1 MSDPLKFEWKDSF
14 LEIEKESWNLLISPD
29 NPFYQLDFLQALET
43 SSSIGEDTSWRPHPM
58 LCYQGDSL
66 VGAVVLFIRF
76 DSYGEF
82 IFDFEWANL
91 YHKSGI
97 PYYPKF
103 TSAIPFTPITA
114 PKLLYKYDSAD
125 KPTKFWDEVLTE
137 ILREG
142 ERLGLSTVHF
152 LFHMDHE
159 RKTFQDSN
167 LATRITHQ
175 YHWINR
181 DYSDFD
187 SFLQALKKDRRKT
200 IKKERQNLENEPIEI
215 KILEGDS
222 IDPNLWEIYWDFY
235 KSTHDKKWGQAYLTP
250 KFFQLLFSDLRKTL
264 VLVLVTKDNLPIAG
278 SLNIRGKNVLY
289 GRYWGA
295 LEHID
300 FLHFE
305 VCYYSLIEYSIKNK
319 LERFEAGAQGEHK
332 YMRGFEVVPIHSS
345 HFFYHKQAREIFGGY
360 LKQEEQNMLQVIE
373 EWNQKSPLKFYRE
386 QMSKNE
392 QIQ

>member
-1 MSDPLKFEWKDSF
+1 MSDSFKLEWKDSF
-14 LEIEKESWNLLISPD
+14 LDIEKEPWNSLISPD
-29 NPFYQLDFLQALET
+29 NPFYQLEFLQAMET
-43 SSSIGEDTSWRPHPM
+43 SSSIGENTSWKPHP
-58 LCYQGDSL
+58 LLLFQNSKL
-66 VGAVVLFIRF
+66 IAAVVLFIRM

-114 PKLLYKYDSAD
+114 PKLLYIENPAPQLWD
-125 KPTKFWDEVLTE
+125 KIFAE
-137 ILREG
+137 ILLEG
-142 ERLGLSTVHF
+142 ERLGLSTIHF
-152 LFHMDHE
+152 LFHLENE
-159 RKTFQDSN
+159 RNILQNSQFE
-167 LATRITHQ
+167 TRITHQ

-181 DYSDFD
+181 NYLDFD

-200 IKKERQNLENEPIEI
+200 IKKERQTLQNESIDI
-215 KILEGDS
+215 QILEGDK
-222 IDPNLWEIYWDFY
+222 INPGLWEIYWEFY
-235 KSTHDKKWGQAYLTP
+235 KSTHDKKWGQAYLT
-250 KFFQLLFSDLRKTL
+250 KDFFKILFSDLRKTL
-264 VLVLVTKDNLPIAG
+264 VLVLVTRDNLPIAG

-305 VCYYSLIEYSIKNK
+305 VCYYSLIEYSIQNK

-345 HFFYHKQAREIFGGY
+345 HYFYHNQAKEIFGKY
-360 LKQEEQNMLQVIE
+360 LKQEEKNMLQVID

-386 QMSKNE
+386 QMSKDE
-392 QIQ
+392 SIQ